1 MDWSYPLRGLRA
13 GSVRGPGSGVS
24 RTGRY
29 ATACDLPI
37 AALAMAC
44 VLVCVLVPM
53 LAGAADEAPAEVEWA
68 IQAPLALRSLTLDV
82 AAAGDRLVAVGD
94 RGHILVSDDSGGSW
108 RQVDVPTRAMLTG
121 VFFADAE
128 RGWAVGHDGVILRSQ
143 DGGESWEVMR
153 WAPEEETPL
162 LDVWFHDPEH
172 GIAVGAYGLFLA
184 TSDGGTTWD
193 ERSISEDDS
202 HLNRI
207 AAWADTRLYLAAERG
222 MIHRS
227 DDGGA
232 SWIMLPSPYD
242 GSFFGALALTG
253 DSVLVF
259 GLRGH
264 MYRSDDGGESW
275 GKVETGTIAMLTDG
289 ITLTDGRVLVV
300 GLGGTVLL
308 SSDGGRSF
316 EGQEQPN
323 RLGIASVVQA
333 PDGGVVV
340 VGEGGVRRLELTGLA
355 GAGQAQQ
362 GGGQP

>member
-1 MDWSYPLRGLRA
+1 MDLSYPLRGLRA
-13 GSVRGPGSGVS
+13 SSARDPRSGAS
-24 RTGRY
+24 LPCGR
-29 ATACDLPI
+29 ATAFALP
-37 AALAMAC
+37 AATHVIGFL
-44 VLVCVLVPM
+44 LVFALIP
-53 LAGAADEAPAEVEWA
+53 AFGGAADDPPTDVEWA

-82 AAAGDRLVAVGD
+82 AVAGERLVAVGD

-108 RQVDVPTRAMLTG
+108 RQVQVPTRAMLTG

-232 SWIMLPSPYD
+232 TWVMLPSPYD
-242 GSFFGALALTG
+242 GSFFGALALDE

-264 MYRSDDGGESW
+264 MYRSDNGGESW
-275 GKVETGTIAMLTDG
+275 SKLETGTIAMLTDG
-289 ITLTDGRVLVV
+289 IALADGRALVV

-316 EGQEQPN
+316 ESEAQPN

-340 VGEGGVRRLELTGLA
+340 VGEGGVRRLELPGPA
-355 GAGQAQQ
+355 DAGQEQQ